1 MPRFAALLLTT
12 VFVCAGCA
20 RDANQQAKPQ
30 SEDRPLRLAAPET
43 APPIRTPPVKQ
54 SDDVSLPDDFAVVG
68 VVAAGTPRAYSLKA
82 LSAGDGHVV
91 NDLLGDVPVSVV
103 YCDFSKTIRVYTDTT
118 RGKALDLAQVGH
130 SREGLLLRHAG
141 RIYEH
146 KSGKPPVGDGPA
158 LALQAHEHA
167 ETTWKA
173 WRDKHPK
180 SEVYVGPD
188 PLPLGPDAP

>member
-1 MPRFAALLLTT
+1 MPRFAALLLTA
-12 VFVCAGCA
+12 VIACAGCA
-20 RDANQQAKPQ
+20 KNAEQQPKTQP
-30 SEDRPLRLAAPET
+30 EERPLRVAAPES

-54 SDDVSLPDDFAVVG
+54 TDEVSLPDDFTVVG
-68 VVAAGTPRAYSLKA
+68 VVAGGKPRAYSLKA

-91 NDLLGDVPVSVV
+91 NDLLGDVPVTVV
-103 YCDFSKTIRVYTDTT
+103 YCDFSKTIRVYTDAT
-118 RGKALDLAQVGH
+118 RGKALELAQVGH
-130 SREGLLLRHAG
+130 SKEGLLLRHAS

-158 LALQAHEHA
+158 LALKTHEHE

-173 WRDKHPK
+173 WRARHPK

-188 PLPLGPDAP
+188 PLPLGPDKP